1 MIRASLEDVLSM
13 LELGVEQRTKSEEV
27 LSKSLG
33 LEADQELKR
42 RTDKEAEEKVYGA
55 LQGIETCLY
64 ETHYHAFALLA
75 LRCLLG
81 EDAFDKVL
89 NIVCSKNAVKKY
101 VAEESGRSC
110 HRVNGEQSTYV
121 CFVDACAL
129 YCSCRSFGMLTL
141 VFLYA
146 LG

>member
-55 LQGIETCLY
+55 LQGI
-64 ETHYHAFALLA
+64 
-75 LRCLLG
+75 
-81 EDAFDKVL
+81 
-89 NIVCSKNAVKKY
+89 
-101 VAEESGRSC
+101 
-110 HRVNGEQSTYV
+110 
-121 CFVDACAL
+121 
-129 YCSCRSFGMLTL
+129 
-141 VFLYA
+141 
-146 LG
+146 